1 MNRAAPVPRYPRS
14 PFYGPASVAGN
25 AVLMA
30 ETPFLQRRKTSSRLI
45 YAFEVWSGSNRLFPE
60 SLDASP
66 KSKQVAYPLT
76 SNMLRHA
83 AAV

>member
-30 ETPFLQRRKTSSRLI
+30 ETPFLELLGWMEYLRGGKRRR
-45 YAFEVWSGSNRLFPE
+45 
-60 SLDASP
+60 D
-66 KSKQVAYPLT
+66 
-76 SNMLRHA
+76 
-83 AAV
+83 